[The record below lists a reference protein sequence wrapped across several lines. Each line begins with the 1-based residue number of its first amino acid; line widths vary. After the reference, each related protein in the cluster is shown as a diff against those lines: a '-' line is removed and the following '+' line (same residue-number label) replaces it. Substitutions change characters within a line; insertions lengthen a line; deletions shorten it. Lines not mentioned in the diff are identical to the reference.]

1 MSNTRL
7 PRREQEVL
15 DAIFALGNRASVESV
30 RARMTDPPSYSAVRA
45 MLARLERKGHVRHQ
59 EQGKQYLYSATK
71 STTAA
76 KRAALKRYVAT
87 FFDGS
92 LSQMMT
98 ALVRQESWTDEE
110 LAILGDEIERA
121 RKERR
126 RV

>member
-71 STTAA
+71 STMAA